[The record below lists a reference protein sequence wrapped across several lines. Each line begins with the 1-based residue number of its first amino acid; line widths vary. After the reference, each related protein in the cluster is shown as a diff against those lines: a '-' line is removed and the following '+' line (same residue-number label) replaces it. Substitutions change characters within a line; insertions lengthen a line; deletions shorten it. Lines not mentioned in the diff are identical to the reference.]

1 MKLRYYLRGLA
12 AGILLTTII
21 LTIANAGNRPL
32 TDAEIRQRA
41 LELGMIES
49 DAVKL
54 SSLQQDETGPANNG
68 AGSSEGSSADG
79 TEDSSEESTGT
90 ESTETE
96 SSGMKESSSAESTT
110 ESSAQNR
117 TESSSAEG
125 SAESMA
131 DSSMENSSE
140 ESSTEKSSSEGS
152 STEKSSAETTPAETT
167 PADAQPVSF
176 RIASG
181 SNSYTVSKELAALG
195 LVEDASA
202 FDTFLCDNGYSK
214 RIRVGTYE
222 ILPGTSEEEIAKM
235 IAR

>member
-12 AGILLTTII
+12 AGVLLTTII

-68 AGSSEGSSADG
+68 AESSEESSADG
-79 TEDSSEESTGT
+79 KESSSEESTG
-90 ESTETE
+90 TE
-96 SSGMKESSSAESTT
+96 SSGMKESSSAESTK

-117 TESSSAEG
+117 MESSSAKD

-131 DSSMENSSE
+131 DSSMENLSEESSSE
-140 ESSTEKSSSEGS
+140 ESSSEES
-152 STEKSSAETTPAETT
+152 STEKSSAETTPAEPTS
-167 PADAQPVSF
+167 ADAQPVSF

-222 ILPGTSEEEIAKM
+222 ILPGTSEEDIAKM